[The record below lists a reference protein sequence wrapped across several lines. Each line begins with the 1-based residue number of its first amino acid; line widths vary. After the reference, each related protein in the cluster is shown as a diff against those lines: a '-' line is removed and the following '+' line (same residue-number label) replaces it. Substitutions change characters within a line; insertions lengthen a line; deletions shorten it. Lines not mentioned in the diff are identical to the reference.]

1 VTTGVK
7 TLRNFGKNTLSTA
20 STDAPQSNIPIIN
33 GMPPILPAR
42 ISGERKPKAG
52 SSDRQQAR
60 PDRANSPRLKLSS
73 QCQR

>member
-42 ISGERKPKAG
+42 ISGERNAKLVPWIASRRDPIG
-52 SSDRQQAR
+52 
-60 PDRANSPRLKLSS
+60 PIPPRLKLSS